1 MKALLVGASSIAGI
15 ENFGDLLLADIYESW
30 IKEAVPGIEVSRLE
44 YRGFL
49 KARDAIEQATGRA
62 DFVVFNGGGYF
73 GEKPF
78 KANNPL
84 KAYALKQAWGIRN
97 DDLYGNSFRAAK
109 RRSKPVLIS
118 GVEAGPISSPLLRR
132 AVRGLFDYASFCSVR
147 NVESHR
153 FLSEIGCRSD
163 RIHVA
168 PDSALSIR
176 RDEQLDSENA
186 VRLDGGAMQSI
197 RIGLHVHEMID
208 LQQEIKVARIVRD
221 ISARLGGRPIEV
233 FYVHDQRKNGV
244 YHERSLDAERRIRSV
259 LSDLNVIEFSTA
271 SQLIADLHAIHLL
284 VTTKLHCG
292 IVARALGIPVLSIP
306 THTKTARFYSYL
318 NESYRCQ
325 PIDTFVAKGVPQLVI
340 GEVKAALSGN
350 WSPIDGGYV
359 SMVRESRDR
368 FVAAVIQVAK
378 QV

>member
-30 IKEAVPGIEVSRLE
+30 IEEAVPGIEVSRLE

-49 KARDAIEQATGRA
+49 KSRDAIEQATGRA

-97 DDLYGNSFRAAK
+97 DDLYGSSFRAA
-109 RRSKPVLIS
+109 RRRGKPVLIS
-118 GVEAGPISSPLLRR
+118 GVEAGPISSPLFRR
-132 AVRGLFDYASFCSVR
+132 TVRGLFDHASFCSVR

-153 FLSEIGCRSD
+153 FLGEIGCRSD

-168 PDSALSIR
+168 PDSALSICR
-176 RDEQLDSENA
+176 NE
-186 VRLDGGAMQSI
+186 RLDGENAIRMTGDAAQAI
-197 RIGLHVHEMID
+197 RIGLHVHKLIEP
-208 LQQEIKVARIVRD
+208 QQEIKVARIVRD
-221 ISARLGGRPIEV
+221 ISARLGGRPVEV

-259 LSDLNVIEFSTA
+259 LSDLNVIEFYSA
-271 SQLIADLHAIHLL
+271 SQLIGDLHALHLL

-325 PIDTFVAKGVPQLVI
+325 PVNIFAEGGVPQLVI
-340 GEVKAALSGN
+340 DEVEAAIAGK
-350 WSPIDGGYV
+350 WSQVGDGYLD
-359 SMVRESRDR
+359 MVRESHDR
-368 FVAAVIQVAK
+368 FVAAVREVSRR
-378 QV
+378 V